1 MASAQRSA
9 ARCPILLLL
18 VAFGALALLIPR
30 PAYAQ
35 SRQPLNKVEHP
46 EDALLHITLGLALAE
61 KGDLDGAIAEY
72 REAIRLDPE
81 YALLH
86 ITLGLALEEKGDLD
100 GAIAE
105 YREAIRLDPE
115 YALAHIT
122 LGLALAEKGDVA
134 GAIAEFLK
142 VLVTPL
148 SVMLAVLIAVFFI
161 FLSGKKRTKRRTRHR
176 RVIPAR

>member
-1 MASAQRSA
+1 MASDQRSA

-18 VAFGALALLIPR
+18 VAFGALALLIPS

-46 EDALLHITLGLALAE
+46 EDALLHGNLGIALAE
-61 KGDLDGAIAEY
+61 KGDLDGAIAEH

-81 YALLH
+81 DAWIRFSLGFLL
-86 ITLGLALEEKGDLD
+86 LEK
-100 GAIAE
+100 
-105 YREAIRLDPE
+105 
-115 YALAHIT
+115 
-122 LGLALAEKGDVA
+122 KDVA
-134 GAIAEFLK
+134 GAIAEFRK

-148 SVMLAVLIAVFFI
+148 SVMLAVLVAVLFI

>member
-18 VAFGALALLIPR
+18 VAFGALALLIPS

-46 EDALLHITLGLALAE
+46 EDALLHIPLGLALAE
-61 KGDLDGAIAEY
+61 KGDLDGAIAEH

-81 YALLH
+81 DAWIRFSLGFLL
-86 ITLGLALEEKGDLD
+86 LEK
-100 GAIAE
+100 
-105 YREAIRLDPE
+105 
-115 YALAHIT
+115 
-122 LGLALAEKGDVA
+122 KDVA
-134 GAIAEFLK
+134 GAIAEFRK

-148 SVMLAVLIAVFFI
+148 SVMLAVLVAVFFI